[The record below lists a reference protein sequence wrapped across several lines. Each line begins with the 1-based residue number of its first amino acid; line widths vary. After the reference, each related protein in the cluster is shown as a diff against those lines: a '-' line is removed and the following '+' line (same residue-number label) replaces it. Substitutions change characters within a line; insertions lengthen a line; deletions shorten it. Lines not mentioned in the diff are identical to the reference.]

1 MSLYLFVNFTIK
13 RYTYAMLHSKL
24 SRYTLAFGII
34 VIASFAL
41 YPAAQGEKSL
51 LIWLLL
57 ALIVSAATLTIKEK

>member
-1 MSLYLFVNFTIK
+1 
-13 RYTYAMLHSKL
+13 MLHSKL